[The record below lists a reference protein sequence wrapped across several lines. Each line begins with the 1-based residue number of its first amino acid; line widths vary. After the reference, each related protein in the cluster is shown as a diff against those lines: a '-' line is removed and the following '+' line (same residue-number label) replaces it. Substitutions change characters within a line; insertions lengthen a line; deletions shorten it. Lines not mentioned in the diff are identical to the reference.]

1 VAAAAPV
8 RRRRKLAHE
17 INVVPYIDVM
27 LVLLI
32 IFMITA
38 PLLTQGV
45 EVKLP
50 EARADAMSTSEEPVT
65 LYIDARGRYFLD
77 IGEGAG
83 KPLADDEVV
92 RRVQTYVK
100 HNPEGMVLVK
110 GDTRVDYGRVAY
122 GMGLL
127 QEAGATKI
135 GFVSEPVAR
144 RPAPANADGSSGKK

>member
-1 VAAAAPV
+1 VSVQAAV
-8 RRRRKLAHE
+8 RRKRRLAHE

-45 EVKLP
+45 EVDLP
-50 EARADAMSTSEEPVT
+50 ETGAESLAGSDEPVT
-65 LYIDARGRYFLD
+65 LFIDARGRYYLD
-77 IGEGAG
+77 IGTGTG
-83 KPLADDEVV
+83 KPLGDEEVV
-92 RRVQTYVK
+92 RRVRAYMK
-100 HNPEGMVLVK
+100 ARPDGMILIK

-127 QEAGATKI
+127 QEAGATKL
-135 GFVSEPVAR
+135 GFASEPLPR
-144 RPAPANADGSSGKK
+144 REPVRAPDVK

>member
-1 VAAAAPV
+1 MTAHVAV
-8 RRRRKLAHE
+8 RKKRRLAHE

-45 EVKLP
+45 EVELP
-50 EARADAMSTSEEPVT
+50 ETGADAMSTSQEPVT
-65 LYIDARGRYFLD
+65 LFIDAKGRYYLD
-77 IGEGAG
+77 IGEGTR
-83 KPLADDEVV
+83 KPLSDEELV
-92 RRVQTYVK
+92 RRVRAVIK
-100 HNPEGMVLVK
+100 RNPEAMILIK

-127 QEAGATKI
+127 QEAGASKL
-135 GFVSEPVAR
+135 GFASEPLPR
-144 RPAPANADGSSGKK
+144 REPVRASETE

>member
-1 VAAAAPV
+1 MAAHASV
-8 RRRRKLAHE
+8 RRKRKLAHE

-38 PLLTQGV
+38 PLLTQGI
-45 EVKLP
+45 EVNLP
-50 EARADAMSTSEEPVT
+50 ETGADAMSTSQEPVSLT
-65 LYIDARGRYFLD
+65 VDARGRFFLD
-77 IGEGAG
+77 IGENTG
-83 KPLADDEVV
+83 KPVSDDELV
-92 RRVQTYVK
+92 RRVQAYLK

-135 GFVSEPVAR
+135 GFASEPLPR
-144 RPAPANADGSSGKK
+144 REPAKTPEAE

>member
-1 VAAAAPV
+1 MQGAAPV
-8 RRRRKLAHE
+8 RKKRRLAHE

-45 EVKLP
+45 EVDLP
-50 EARADAMSTSEEPVT
+50 ETGADALATSQEPVT
-65 LYIDARGRYFLD
+65 LFIDARGQFFLD
-77 IGEGAG
+77 IGVGAD
-83 KPLADDEVV
+83 KPLKDDELV
-92 RRVQTYVK
+92 RRVRA
-100 HNPEGMVLVK
+100 VLQRRPGDMILIK

-127 QEAGATKI
+127 QEAGASKI
-135 GFVSEPVAR
+135 GFASEPLPPRQSEAAAGR
-144 RPAPANADGSSGKK
+144 

>member
-1 VAAAAPV
+1 MSAAAPA

-38 PLLTQGV
+38 PLLTQGI
-45 EVKLP
+45 EVDLP
-50 EARADAMSTSEEPVT
+50 ETGADALATSQEPVT
-65 LYIDARGRYFLD
+65 LFIDAKGKFFLD
-77 IGEGAG
+77 IGTGTDKA
-83 KPLADDEVV
+83 LSDDELV
-92 RRVQTYVK
+92 RRVRATLK
-100 HNPEGMVLVK
+100 RNPDGMILIK

-127 QEAGATKI
+127 QEAGASKI
-135 GFVSEPVAR
+135 GFASEPLPPRKSEA
-144 RPAPANADGSSGKK
+144 AAGQ

>member
-1 VAAAAPV
+1 VAATHAPG
-8 RRRRKLAHE
+8 RRKRKLAHE

-38 PLLTQGV
+38 PLLTQGI
-45 EVKLP
+45 EVNLP
-50 EARADAMSTSEEPVT
+50 ETGADAMSTSQEPVT
-65 LYIDARGRYFLD
+65 LYIDAKGRYYLD
-77 IGEGAG
+77 IGTGTG

-92 RRVQTYVK
+92 RRVQAYVK
-100 HNPEGMVLVK
+100 RNPEGMVLVK
-110 GDTRVDYGRVAY
+110 GDTTVDYGRVAY

-135 GFVSEPVAR
+135 GFASEPLPR
-144 RPAPANADGSSGKK
+144 REPVRASESE

>member
-1 VAAAAPV
+1 MIV
-8 RRRRKLAHE
+8 RKRRKLASE

-45 EVKLP
+45 EVDLP
-50 EARADAMSTSEEPVT
+50 ETSADALASSQEPVT
-65 LYIDARGRYFLD
+65 LFIDAKGKFYLD
-77 IGEGAG
+77 IGESSNT
-83 KPLADDEVV
+83 PLADEELV
-92 RRVQTYVK
+92 RRVRA
-100 HNPEGMVLVK
+100 VLKRKPGEMILIK

-127 QEAGATKI
+127 QEAGAVKI
-135 GFVSEPVAR
+135 GFASDPLPP
-144 RPAPANADGSSGKK
+144 RPPAGPAAK

>member
-1 VAAAAPV
+1 M
-8 RRRRKLAHE
+8 RRHRKAINQ

-38 PLLTQGV
+38 PLLAQGV
-45 EVKLP
+45 EVDLP
-50 EARADAMSTSEEPVT
+50 ETGAEAMPGSDEPIT
-65 LYIDARGRYFLD
+65 LTIDARGRFFLD
-77 IGEGAG
+77 VGENTGKSIG
-83 KPLADDEVV
+83 DDEVV
-92 RRVQTYVK
+92 RRVRAVVK
-100 HNPEGMVLVK
+100 ARPEAMVLIK

-135 GFVSEPVAR
+135 GFISEPAPR
-144 RPAPANADGSSGKK
+144 REPAPASGAK

>member
-1 VAAAAPV
+1 MTAQGAI
-8 RRRRKLAHE
+8 RRKRRLAHE

-45 EVKLP
+45 EVDLP
-50 EARADAMSTSEEPVT
+50 ETGAEAMPGSDEPVT
-65 LYIDARGRYFLD
+65 LTIDAKGRYYLD
-77 IGEGAG
+77 VGENTRKAIG
-83 KPLADDEVV
+83 DDEVV
-92 RRVQTYVK
+92 RRVRAVIK
-100 HNPEGMVLVK
+100 ARPDAMILIK

-127 QEAGATKI
+127 QEAGATKL
-135 GFVSEPVAR
+135 GFISEPAPR
-144 RPAPANADGSSGKK
+144 REPAPASGAK

>member
-1 VAAAAPV
+1 VAATHAPG
-8 RRRRKLAHE
+8 RRKRKLAHE

-38 PLLTQGV
+38 PLLTQGI
-45 EVKLP
+45 EVNLP
-50 EARADAMSTSEEPVT
+50 ETGADAMSTTQEPAT
-65 LYIDARGRYFLD
+65 LYIDAKGRYYLD
-77 IGEGAG
+77 IGTGTG
-83 KPLADDEVV
+83 QPLPDDEVV
-92 RRVQTYVK
+92 RRVRAYLK
-100 HNPEGMVLVK
+100 SDPAKMVLVK

-135 GFVSEPVAR
+135 GFASEPLPRKEPAR
-144 RPAPANADGSSGKK
+144 ASEAE